1 MGLFSSSVPYDRTKL
16 LAAASKAQAAK
27 RKRRAIALYRRVLAV
42 ESGNAELHAHL
53 APMLADTGQEFD
65 AWLSYS
71 QGGRALEGEGNREG
85 ARQLFRE
92 ATERVPR
99 EMDCWLELARLER
112 LDGAAGAARETLLRG
127 ARYFRTGKKRARAI
141 YMLRRAR
148 EVDPWHVDTV
158 IALARLLAQT
168 RQKEEALMLLHFMS
182 DRVQGRDLLRIRRVQ
197 LGVRRSLAHF
207 FLWLRASLSRRGPR
221 RAVASSS

>member
-1 MGLFSSSVPYDRTKL
+1 MGLFPSSIPYDRTKL
-16 LAAASKAQAAK
+16 LAAAAKAQAAGRK
-27 RKRRAIALYRRVLAV
+27 RKAVALYRRVLAV

-53 APMLADTGQEFD
+53 APMLADRGQEFD

-71 QGGRALEGEGNREG
+71 QGGRALEAEGNREG
-85 ARQLFRE
+85 ARQLLRE
-92 ATERVPR
+92 ATKRVPR
-99 EMDCWLELARLER
+99 EMDAWLELARLQR
-112 LDGAAGAARETLLRG
+112 LDGAVGRARETLLSG

-168 RQKEEALMLLHFMS
+168 RQKEEALMLLHFLS
-182 DRVQGRDLLRIRRVQ
+182 DRVEGRELLRVRRTQ
-197 LGVRRSLAHF
+197 LGVQRSLAHF
-207 FLWLRASLSRRGPR
+207 FLWLHASLSRRGPSR
-221 RAVASSS
+221 VVKSAS